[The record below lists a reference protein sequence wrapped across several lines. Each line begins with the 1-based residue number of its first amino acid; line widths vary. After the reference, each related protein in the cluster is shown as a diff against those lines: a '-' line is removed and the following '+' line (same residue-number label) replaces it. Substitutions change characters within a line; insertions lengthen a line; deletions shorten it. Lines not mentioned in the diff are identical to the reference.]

1 MNEYQGYYY
10 PEDREDATDDA
21 NAELHER
28 LVLILQKV
36 AMAELLTM
44 AEMKLLCFGCGIQMR
59 DVT

>member
-10 PEDREDATDDA
+10 PEDQQDPGADA
-21 NAELHER
+21 NEELHER

-36 AMAELLTM
+36 AMAEVLTL
-44 AEMKLLCFGCGIQMR
+44 AEQKLLCFGCGIDVR